1 MNQYLVGELGV
12 NLAGVRRLLSV
23 VEVVERLDLLSSEDA
38 LTRRG
43 ERQCLVRE
51 GWHLREILGLA

>member
-1 MNQYLVGELGV
+1 MNQYLVDELGV
-12 NLAGVRRLLSV
+12 NLVGVRRLLSV

-51 GWHLREILGLA
+51 VWHLREILGLA